1 MRRLG
6 QAGMPDTIR
15 TTVESWGAHPQRSG
29 LRAAVVLIALLP
41 LEAASAQE
49 AAPAF
54 AGSAVGAYISAFL
67 LLDRHELA
75 ALALTLGILCFAV
88 ITAILLVRTRRR
100 LAAMVTSARDQAIAS
115 RSAIDRAYALLLC
128 EPQILIA
135 WPASAD
141 EPEIIGDPALVT
153 ATDAPS
159 QLLSFGAWL
168 APETAGDMQRSVDAL
183 RARGVS
189 FAMTVSTLTNH
200 IIEAEG
206 QVVGGRAI
214 LRLREVSG
222 IKYELAELAQRH
234 RKETDDTAAMHALIE
249 AVPAPVWYRD
259 GAGRLVFVNQAYAR
273 AVEAKDGG
281 EVIERGIEL
290 FDREARAELLGAH
303 EAVQSYCGRLSA
315 VVAGE
320 RRSLDVVAVPAPR
333 GSAGIAIDAT
343 EAELMRAELA
353 RMIDAHRRT
362 LDQLATGVAIFGS
375 NQQLSFYNA
384 AYRSLWDI
392 DVEFLDGGP
401 TDSAVLDRLRAARKL
416 PDEQDFRQW
425 KSALHEAYRAVEA
438 KEHMWHL
445 PDGRTLRVVTTPN
458 PEGGIIY
465 LFEDVTERLDLERR
479 YDALIRVQGETLDNL
494 TEAVAVFGSD
504 GRLRLY
510 NPVFAHMWRLDA
522 QVLALRPHI
531 ETVSNVSQPLHG
543 DHPVWQRLRATITAI
558 DDREPVIGRIERPD
572 GNVVD
577 CATMPLPD
585 GATLVTFQDVTD
597 TVNVERALRERNEA
611 LETAD
616 KLKIDFVHHVSYEL
630 RSPLTNIIGFA
641 HFLGDPVT
649 GPLTEKQRE
658 YLSYITVSTNA
669 LLAIINNILDL
680 ATIDAGAMTLNL
692 GSVDIR
698 KTMEAAAEGVQDRL
712 VKNGI
717 RLEIRAAP
725 DIGSFIADERRVRQS
740 LFNLLANAVGF
751 SPAGETVT
759 FAAQRLKDA
768 LVFSVTDRGP
778 GIPADVQ
785 DKVFDWFETHSL
797 GSRHRGTGLGLSLV
811 RSFVELH
818 GGSVTLESAV
828 GRGTTVTCVFPL
840 DHRTRRSAA

>member
-1 MRRLG
+1 
-6 QAGMPDTIR
+6 MPDAIR
-15 TTVESWGAHPQRSG
+15 TAVESLGARPHRSG
-29 LRAAVVLIALLP
+29 FRAAIGTVFIGLPAETSLAQESAAP
-41 LEAASAQE
+41 LEGWAIKPYLAAL
-49 AAPAF
+49 
-54 AGSAVGAYISAFL
+54 L
-67 LLDRHELA
+67 LLDRHEIA
-75 ALALTLGILCFAV
+75 ALALTLGILAFAV
-88 ITAILLVRTRRR
+88 VTAILLVRTRRR
-100 LAAMVTSARDQAIAS
+100 LAALAAAARDQSIAS
-115 RSAIDRAYALLLC
+115 RAAMDRVYALLLS

-135 WPASAD
+135 WPASSE
-141 EPEIIGDPALVT
+141 EPEIIGDSTLVIQGDRPRDAL
-153 ATDAPS
+153 A
-159 QLLSFGAWL
+159 FERWL
-168 APETAGDMQRSVDAL
+168 APQAARDMERSVDAL
-183 RARGVS
+183 RARGVG
-189 FAMTVSTLTNH
+189 FALTVTTLANH
-200 IIEAEG
+200 VIEAEG
-206 QVVGGRAI
+206 QVVGGQAI
-214 LRLREVSG
+214 LRLRQVSG
-222 IKYELAELAQRH
+222 VKYELAELMQRH
-234 RKETDDTAAMHALIE
+234 QQQIDDASAMRALIE

-259 GAGRLVFVNQAYAR
+259 ETGNLVFVNQAYAR
-273 AVEAKDGG
+273 AVDAKDPL
-281 EVIERGIEL
+281 EVLDRKVEL
-290 FDREARAELLGAH
+290 FDRAARGELMAAH
-303 EAVQSYCGRLSA
+303 AAHLAYRGRLAA

-320 RRSLDVVAVPAPR
+320 RRSLDVIAVPAPR

-343 EAELMRAELA
+343 EAERMRAELR
-353 RMIDAHRRT
+353 RMTDAHRRT
-362 LDQLATGVAIFGS
+362 LDELATGVAIFGS
-375 NQQLSFYNA
+375 NQRLSFYNV
-384 AYRSLWDI
+384 AYRSLWDL
-392 DVEFLDGGP
+392 DVDFLDSGP

-416 PDEQDFRQW
+416 PDEEDFRGW
-425 KSALHEAYRAVEA
+425 KNALHESYRADEA

-445 PDGRTLRVVTTPN
+445 PDGRTIRVVTTPN
-458 PEGGIIY
+458 PEGGVIY

-479 YDALIRVQGETLDNL
+479 YDALIRVQSETLDNL

-510 NPVFAHMWRLDA
+510 NPVFTRMWRLDP
-522 QVLALRPHI
+522 QMLAGKPHI
-531 ETVSNVSQPLHG
+531 ESVSNASQSLHG
-543 DHPVWQRLRATITAI
+543 NHPIWQRLRATITAI
-558 DDREPVIGRIERPD
+558 EDREPVIGRIERLD
-572 GNVVD
+572 GNIVD

-585 GATLVTFQDVTD
+585 GATLVTFQDITD

-616 KLKIDFVHHVSYEL
+616 RLKIDFVHHVSYEL

-658 YLSYITVSTNA
+658 YLGYITVSTNA

-692 GSVDIR
+692 GPVDVR

-717 RLEIRAAP
+717 RLEIRAVP
-725 DIGSFIADERRVRQS
+725 DIGSFIADERRVRQT

-751 SPAGETVT
+751 SPPGETVT

-778 GIPADVQ
+778 GIPADVK

-797 GSRHRGTGLGLSLV
+797 GSHHRGTGLGLSLV

-828 GRGTTVTCVFPL
+828 GRGTTVTCIFPL
-840 DHRTRRSAA
+840 DHRAQQSAA